1 MTDKDEV
8 CVSGA
13 LITNGMPRITE
24 INEHKMC
31 IQPEE
36 HMLVLPHEN
45 KPSMIAKVASV
56 IAADNVNINKMHVAD
71 NVGSDPLSIMIL
83 STETKVEA
91 NTLKQI
97 ADIDGIKDAKYIHL
111 SA

>member
-1 MTDKDEV
+1 M
-8 CVSGA
+8 
-13 LITNGMPRITE
+13 
-24 INEHKMC
+24 
-31 IQPEE
+31 Q
-36 HMLVLPHEN
+36 
-45 KPSMIAKVASV
+45 
-56 IAADNVNINKMHVAD
+56 VAD